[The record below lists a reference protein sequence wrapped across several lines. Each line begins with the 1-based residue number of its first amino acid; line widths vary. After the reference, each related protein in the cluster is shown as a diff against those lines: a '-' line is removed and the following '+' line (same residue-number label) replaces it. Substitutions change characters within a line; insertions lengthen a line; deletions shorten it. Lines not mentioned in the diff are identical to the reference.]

1 MWRPQ
6 RQLLG
11 WDRHVQVAKRHFL
24 LLFVCGC
31 WWCCNVWFFCLS
43 FCRLMVED
51 RMRSKHVID
60 TYARPHTIPRTPYHA
75 HTHVYNI
82 HLVYIMYILVSS
94 CLFCEEITTLNK
106 MWGNQ
111 SLELWQEFPDASSY
125 VTGQS
130 RKSLG
135 LIGVEFR
142 CLEDAFRTTVM
153 NKLLFMHCRYMHNM
167 YCMSVCGSIYS
178 GSIL

>member
-11 WDRHVQVAKRHFL
+11 WDRHVQVAEETFS
-24 LLFVCGC
+24 FT
-31 WWCCNVWFFCLS
+31 FCLWM
-43 FCRLMVED
+43 LMMLQCLVFLFWVFADWWLKTGWEV
-51 RMRSKHVID
+51 RHVID

-82 HLVYIMYILVSS
+82 RSGIHHVYILVSS

-153 NKLLFMHCRYMHNM
+153 NKLFVYAL
-167 YCMSVCGSIYS
+167 
-178 GSIL
+178 